1 MLTGEGKFLVRFVA
15 RELIELVI
23 AENPEI
29 SVDDEKGISTIADD
43 LLDEMV
49 EPIKKAVKEQLG
61 I

>member
-29 SVDDEKGISTIADD
+29 SVDDEKGISAIADD

>member
-29 SVDDEKGISTIADD
+29 SVDDEKGISAIADD
-43 LLDEMV
+43 LLDEMI

>member
-29 SVDDEKGISTIADD
+29 SVDDEKGISAIAN
-43 LLDEMV
+43 ES
-49 EPIKKAVKEQLG
+49 EQDKMCLTRNNC
-61 I
+61 ILIMT